1 MAIAASLVFVI
12 CLVLLGRI
20 DVSLLVFL
28 MVVLVDVEVLG
39 CYYFSGMSFEFLTS
53 IILVLAIGF
62 SVDYSAHIAHAYV
75 HYEGGGDGNARVR
88 HAYKAIG
95 RSVLCGGFV
104 FLFSCSSA
112 FLGPSSPKTRTHAR
126 HARTH
131 APPCCAL
138 THAHKHVTHARTA
151 RPAARSYTRAF
162 EFCAPRTVWNTYCWW
177 FPIPCRML

>member
-112 FLGPSSPKTRTHAR
+112 FLGPSSPKYTHTRTSRTHARTALLRAHTRTQAR

-131 APPCCAL
+131 RPPCCAL
-138 THAHKHVTHARTA
+138 IHAR
-151 RPAARSYTRAF
+151 
-162 EFCAPRTVWNTYCWW
+162 V
-177 FPIPCRML
+177 